1 MDGSVIIIGS
11 GLGGLECG
19 YILAKHGMK
28 VTVLEQSDQTGGCLQ
43 TFVRGRALFDTGFH
57 YAGGL
62 GDGEPLN
69 ILFRY
74 FGLMDLPWVRM
85 DPDCFDEV
93 VIGDMSFPFAGGH
106 RQFAQRLAGYFPHE
120 KDAIIKY
127 TQFLKNVGD
136 HIFDCFSPRNADGPF
151 SGPLFSRPAYGF
163 LAGLVRDPLLR
174 QVLSGTSLKME
185 LAAESLPLY
194 VFAQINDSFIRSSWR
209 LRGGGSLIT
218 DSLADSIRKMGGEV
232 RTDTEVTAIREKGGR
247 VAGVEVNGGEML
259 DADFVVSDIHPA
271 ETVALIWETKA
282 VRKVY
287 RRRISALGNTFGM
300 FTANIRLKPG
310 SLKYINRNIYLH
322 RAGADVW
329 NPRPGKTDSVL
340 VSWSV
345 PYDGTDDAISLDLLS
360 PMWWSEVEKW
370 YGLPYGHRGEDYVQ
384 FTRMKTEECMS
395 LAERRIPGLRDAVD
409 RIYTSTPLSYR
420 SCLCSPEGSAYG
432 VRKDWRSPMTTV
444 LAPKTPLPGLLLTGQ
459 SLGLHGLLGVSMTSV
474 FTCAEIIGLDALATE
489 ILCQNNKT

>member
-1 MDGSVIIIGS
+1 MVTAAAYAQDITVTGTVTDASTGEGIVGASVVSVVLKGSTTQWAMTDDMGAYSLTVPANG
-11 GLGGLECG
+11 
-19 YILAKHGMK
+19 
-28 VTVLEQSDQTGGCLQ
+28 VLEVTFLGYTTLEVPVNGRTSIDIELVPEATTLDDVIVVAYGTAKKESFTGS
-43 TFVRGRALFDTGFH
+43 A
-57 YAGGL
+57 A
-62 GDGEPLN
+62 
-69 ILFRY
+69 
-74 FGLMDLPWVRM
+74 
-85 DPDCFDEV
+85 V
-93 VIGDMSFPFAGGH
+93 VKND
-106 RQFAQRLAGYFPHE
+106 
-120 KDAIIKY
+120 DIIKRSVS
-127 TQFLKNVGD
+127 NV
-136 HIFDCFSPRNADGPF
+136 SKA
-151 SGPLFSRPAYGF
+151 LE
-163 LAGLVRDPLLR
+163 GL
-174 QVLSGTSLKME
+174 
-185 LAAESLPLY
+185 
-194 VFAQINDSFIRSSWR
+194 
-209 LRGGGSLIT
+209 
-218 DSLADSIRKMGGEV
+218 
-232 RTDTEVTAIREKGGR
+232 

-345 PYDGTDDAISLDLLS
+345 PYDGTDYAISLDLLS

-370 YGLPYGHRGEDYVQ
+370 YGLPYGHRWEDYVQ
-384 FTRMKTEECMS
+384 FKRMKTEECMS